1 MRESDP
7 AALPLA
13 AGEAEEAGERL
24 PAAGSVCVVGLGYIG
39 LPTAAVLAS
48 RGIEV
53 HGCDVDQKV
62 VETINRGDIHIVE
75 PELDVAVH
83 GAVNS
88 GFLRAGGTPQPAETF
103 LIAVPT
109 PFKEGHQP
117 DLSYIQAAANAVA
130 PVLEPGN
137 LVILESTSPVG
148 ATEQLADWLA
158 EKRPDLSF
166 PQQVGEKAQIR
177 VAHCPERVLP
187 GNVLRELV
195 DNDRVIG
202 GMTTECSKKA
212 CEFYR
217 TFVTGELVQTDIRTA
232 ELCKL
237 SENAFRDVNIAFAN
251 ELSLLCDSY
260 GIDVWELIELANRH
274 PRVNILKPGPGVGGH
289 CIAVDPWFII
299 SHSPDIARLMRA
311 ARDVNDYKPQYVVNK
326 VREAIKG
333 IDHPVIACLGLAFKA
348 DVDDLRESPAL
359 QVTEMLA
366 GEQGTT
372 VLVVEPNIVDL
383 PDSLKAHGNVHLD
396 TLQTALFR
404 ADAVVGLV
412 RHQHFVDELSSSDLR
427 SSRVLDFVHLFK
439 D

>member
-1 MRESDP
+1 MPESDA

-13 AGEAEEAGERL
+13 AAETEQEGERL
-24 PAAGSVCVVGLGYIG
+24 PAVGSVCVVGLGYIG

-53 HGCDVDQKV
+53 HGCDVNEKV
-62 VETINRGDIHIVE
+62 VETISRGDIHIVE

-88 GFLRAGGTPQPAETF
+88 GFLRAGATPQPAETF

-109 PFKEGHQP
+109 PFKDGHQP

-158 EKRPDLSF
+158 QKRPDLSF
-166 PQQVGEKAQIR
+166 PQQTGQKAQIR
-177 VAHCPERVLP
+177 IAHCPERVLP

-202 GMTTECSKKA
+202 GMTPECARRA

-217 TFVTGELVQTDIRTA
+217 TFVSGELVQTDARTA

-251 ELSLLCDSY
+251 ELSLLCDRY

-274 PRVNILKPGPGVGGH
+274 PRVNILQPGSGVGGH

-299 SHSPDIARLMRA
+299 SHAPDLARLMRA
-311 ARDVNDYKPQYVVNK
+311 AREVNDYKPEYVVKK

-333 IDHPVIACLGLAFKA
+333 IDNPVIACLGLAFKP

-359 QVTEMLA
+359 QVTEILA

-372 VLVVEPNIVDL
+372 VIAVEPNITAL
-383 PDSLKAHGNVHLD
+383 PAALKAHENVQLD
-396 TLQTALFR
+396 TLQTALLR
-404 ADAVVGLV
+404 ADVVVGLV
-412 RHQHFVDELSSSDLR
+412 RHRQFLDDPDLAMCKEK
-427 SSRVLDFVHLFK
+427 SLDFVRLWS
-439 D
+439 